1 MDLKRWTLKTR
12 FCLTLFPFT
21 GFDGLGKK
29 MCFTCSVK
37 KGDVVYLNVVH

>member
-12 FCLTLFPFT
+12 FCLTVFPFT
-21 GFDGLGKK
+21 GFDKK
-29 MCFTCSVK
+29 VFPCSVK